1 MSQTDGEDIV
11 FQIGDKVVR
20 DLSVLPQTLFR
31 PAVNADTPST
41 SGTSGAAKAALTT
54 ADDVGDID
62 KERLEALV
70 VSRPDDPPP
79 AALDAAK
86 TMPTTASAEVNN
98 LRHQHQESD
107 FAARLAALE
116 KAVSELVSKKPA
128 PANDPVLDIFSSPS
142 KPSVPVVFTTADAV
156 HRAYFHHVAIRGRSL
171 MLFYD
176 DRYAEGHRFM
186 PLPTPEGQS
195 IRVTVRDGSGPMS
208 REVTYEAAVLSLNN
222 TLGPIDIVQLFLI
235 RLCDDSRAGDEEPS
249 IASGS
254 GRRASQY
261 PAS

>member
-1 MSQTDGEDIV
+1 MPQTDGEDIV
-11 FQIGDKVVR
+11 FQIGDKVIR

-31 PAVNADTPST
+31 PAVNADTSST
-41 SGTSGAAKAALTT
+41 SGASGAAKAALTT
-54 ADDVGDID
+54 ADDVGGID

-79 AALDAAK
+79 TASNAAK
-86 TMPTTASAEVNN
+86 PVPTTASAEAIIYD
-98 LRHQHQESD
+98 QHQESD

-128 PANDPVLDIFSSPS
+128 PASDPVLDIFSSPS

-195 IRVTVRDGSGPMS
+195 IRVTVRDGSGPTS
-208 REVTYEAAVLSLNN
+208 REVTYEAAVLSLSN